1 MGLTVNQLLENLET
15 KQFLVLFNNKEDV
28 IIECSFKVIKFGA
41 MVLRTCVNKTRMQ
54 VYMA

>member
-28 IIECSFKVIKFGA
+28 IIECSFKVSKFGA